1 MTIYLYYHSGLVAE
15 RNVIPVN
22 DHRMI
27 SCILIVAVYC
37 CDQLTS
43 SLLVASVVERGQCD
57 SGNAYAHLSELMCG
71 LELTVH

>member
-1 MTIYLYYHSGLVAE
+1 M
-15 RNVIPVN
+15 IPVN

-43 SLLVASVVERGQCD
+43 SLVASVVERGQCG

-71 LELTVH
+71 LELTAH